1 MAFLST
7 RAPILQTERTYG
19 EKEDTRPRTR
29 CGYLVP
35 EAYHCY
41 EQSLGETGAIASGKL
56 LHYTADLICSG
67 GLDLWIR
74 GAYSYCIQ
82 HIGLANPRIFVYLRQ
97 RISDVDKKAEV
108 LPQESFYSHPDV
120 QSAIAECVLVMQL
133 CPRRA
138 KVPWPKLG
146 EDTKRDGWLR
156 GVANSPETRAV
167 RAVWSSDGDMPPL
180 YLVGNELCR
189 AIQEGRTEQSLFWV
203 KWLLEED
210 ARIRKDTKGHGL
222 STKERGVGAGSSKS
236 RTDASYFVGELLV
249 EVYKEF
255 SSKGMIRM
263 GEEFAELYRLFRGGE
278 SRMAARGRREC
289 LGWMVLLCCEVPRWK
304 VPAAPTLVEDPMRLS
319 RAVSQSSAFFR
330 EVLSNPALPVTS
342 QIKASMARVAKEKK
356 KKGTKPCETVEE
368 HFAAY
373 DEALNAYLSRK

>member
-120 QSAIAECVLVMQL
+120 QSAIAECDHRL
-133 CPRRA
+133 PI
-138 KVPWPKLG
+138 
-146 EDTKRDGWLR
+146 E
-156 GVANSPETRAV
+156 
-167 RAVWSSDGDMPPL
+167 
-180 YLVGNELCR
+180 
-189 AIQEGRTEQSLFWV
+189 
-203 KWLLEED
+203 
-210 ARIRKDTKGHGL
+210 RK
-222 STKERGVGAGSSKS
+222 
-236 RTDASYFVGELLV
+236 
-249 EVYKEF
+249 
-255 SSKGMIRM
+255 
-263 GEEFAELYRLFRGGE
+263 AE
-278 SRMAARGRREC
+278 A
-289 LGWMVLLCCEVPRWK
+289 
-304 VPAAPTLVEDPMRLS
+304 
-319 RAVSQSSAFFR
+319 
-330 EVLSNPALPVTS
+330 
-342 QIKASMARVAKEKK
+342 
-356 KKGTKPCETVEE
+356 
-368 HFAAY
+368 
-373 DEALNAYLSRK
+373 